1 MFQVSDTNACVIGVG
16 YVGMPLVQAFG
27 KTIKTTGFDI
37 DVTRVGEL
45 NKANTNVNINFTA
58 SPSAIKTADFVI
70 ICVPTPASKQKEPD
84 LSSVIDAARV
94 TGKNLK
100 PGATVILESTVYPG
114 VTEEIMTPILE
125 EGGLKAG
132 VDFKVAYSPERIN
145 PGDDEH
151 NVESVTKV
159 VAGMDSETTEAVAR
173 LYQLVTPSVY
183 KAASIKVAEAAK
195 VIENTQRDLNIAL
208 VNELA
213 MLFNLMGLDTSEVLD
228 AAATKWN
235 FNRYSP
241 GLVGGHCIPVDPY
254 YLVYKARELGFHP
267 QVIIAGRAVNDGM
280 PKYVAELAVKALNI
294 AGKVIK
300 GSNVVIMGLTYKEN
314 VADTR
319 ESPAHGIIKELKEY
333 GVNVYGFDPLLTGED
348 IKTTFGIEP
357 VKLAKLNAIKPN
369 CLIFTAS
376 HNAFKKLTLTQLKA
390 ITVPN
395 TVLIDVRHLFNS
407 EEASKEGFIYRAL

>member
-1 MFQVSDTNACVIGVG
+1 
-16 YVGMPLVQAFG
+16 
-27 KTIKTTGFDI
+27 
-37 DVTRVGEL
+37 
-45 NKANTNVNINFTA
+45 
-58 SPSAIKTADFVI
+58 
-70 ICVPTPASKQKEPD
+70 
-84 LSSVIDAARV
+84 
-94 TGKNLK
+94 
-100 PGATVILESTVYPG
+100 
-114 VTEEIMTPILE
+114 
-125 EGGLKAG
+125 
-132 VDFKVAYSPERIN
+132 
-145 PGDDEH
+145 
-151 NVESVTKV
+151 
-159 VAGMDSETTEAVAR
+159 
-173 LYQLVTPSVY
+173 
-183 KAASIKVAEAAK
+183 

-213 MLFNLMGLDTSEVLD
+213 MLFNLMGLDTSQVLE

-254 YLVYKARELGFHP
+254 YLVYKAREMGFHP
-267 QVIIAGRAVNDGM
+267 QVITAGRAVNDGM

-319 ESPAHGIIKELKEY
+319 ESPAYSIIKELKEY
-333 GVNVYGFDPLLTGED
+333 GVNVYGLDPLLTDGD
-348 IKTTFGIEP
+348 IETTFEIEP
-357 VKLAKLNAIKPN
+357 VKLAKLNAIKPDS
-369 CLIFTAS
+369 LIFTAS